1 MRIVYNRVRKPGHSI
16 VNQASRPDRLRREGA
31 DVLPMPYQDMAHW
44 REAAWGGWLVGAD
57 GEDGWDWGGAYE
69 REEFPD
75 EEEGFVVFPGWWVP
89 ALYEGHDVYLFER
102 VWWEGDIVVG
112 E

>member
-16 VNQASRPDRLRREGA
+16 VNQASRPGRLRREGA

-57 GEDGWDWGGAYE
+57 GEDDGIG
-69 REEFPD
+69 
-75 EEEGFVVFPGWWVP
+75 V
-89 ALYEGHDVYLFER
+89 ALTRGKNFQMKRR
-102 VWWEGDIVVG
+102 VS
-112 E
+112 